1 MAIIMKKEWHSLN
14 TNNQNKPKMAQFLK
28 FEFLIA
34 LELNFNGS
42 QIYKKYKNL
51 VISKSGKS
59 HYKIIKFEVEHF
71 ERLRCKV

>member
-1 MAIIMKKEWHSLN
+1 
-14 TNNQNKPKMAQFLK
+14 MAQFLK